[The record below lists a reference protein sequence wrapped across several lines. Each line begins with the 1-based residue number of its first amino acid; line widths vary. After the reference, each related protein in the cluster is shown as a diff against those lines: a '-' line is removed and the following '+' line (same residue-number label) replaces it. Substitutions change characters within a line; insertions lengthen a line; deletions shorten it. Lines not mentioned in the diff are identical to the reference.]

1 MASCNPPTFPSSTFL
16 QLFLAPSKI
25 QPKRFLKNEEIFL
38 YQTKTTNISIGW
50 WFQPIWKTCSSN
62 WIISPGIRVKVKH
75 LWSCHHLENI
85 WKKTS
90 HRLTPYH
97 PCNGIF
103 FTTWMVD
110 FYGFSCSIN
119 ILYQS
124 HGTGMGTLRES
135 NIAMENPPF
144 EDVFPIENGDFPL
157 LCLFT
162 GGYQKTRSQ
171 APPPSQRLPIAQYV
185 PRSSLGLLKAWWLP
199 APWWSRD
206 EFVACWKSWI
216 TGKKRGNQNGVGING

>member
-50 WFQPIWKTCSSN
+50 WFQPIWKICSSN
-62 WIISPGIRVKVKH
+62 WIISPGIRVKMKH

-85 WKKTS
+85 WKKSS

-103 FTTWMVD
+103 TYMNGWFLWVFTYIGSKYIIPIPWDWYGYLGVSKNSGTPKWMV
-110 FYGFSCSIN
+110 FNG
-119 ILYQS
+119 
-124 HGTGMGTLRES
+124 
-135 NIAMENPPF
+135 NP
-144 EDVFPIENGDFPL
+144 
-157 LCLFT
+157 
-162 GGYQKTRSQ
+162 Y
-171 APPPSQRLPIAQYV
+171 
-185 PRSSLGLLKAWWLP
+185 
-199 APWWSRD
+199 
-206 EFVACWKSWI
+206 
-216 TGKKRGNQNGVGING
+216 